1 MNAKTRTLFAIL
13 LTVCML
19 VSGMP
24 FAASAEDEPATPTD
38 LAPVEQETPAENGT
52 GENGET
58 TNEEIPAGEIPADE
72 QDNPEEAGSQKE
84 DGFWAEP
91 MGKTEFQGQNFCKKL
106 VGWAYVYWNVVKK
119 NDCIQ

>member
-38 LAPVEQETPAENGT
+38 LAPVDQETPAENGT

-72 QDNPEEAGSQKE
+72 PEQTRKKKKKSGCRSSTSAGT
-84 DGFWAEP
+84 DTAEP
-91 MGKTEFQGQNFCKKL
+91 
-106 VGWAYVYWNVVKK
+106 
-119 NDCIQ
+119 